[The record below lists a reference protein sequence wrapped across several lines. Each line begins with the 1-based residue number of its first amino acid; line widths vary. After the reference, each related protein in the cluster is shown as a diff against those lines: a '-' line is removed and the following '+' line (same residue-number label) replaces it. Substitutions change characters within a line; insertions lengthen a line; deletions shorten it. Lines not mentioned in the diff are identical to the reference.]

1 MVETLAIE
9 RIGFTRFTN
18 ARLLTFFSRVLLLIL
33 KYTEEK
39 LGVIDGMSKFQ
50 ARLKDLEDIVQISKK
65 AHQKWKLKELD
76 TKRCDLHRYVVG
88 TMDIELLSHNEARHD
103 AAKWLLT
110 AMDKYRKVPRMALD
124 AKTANIKGFVLDLKK
139 EENAKLATTL
149 SLTES
154 ITELEKSNQEYEK
167 IWLERNEART
177 MIKKLR
183 TDECKKDLVIMF
195 HWITN
200 TIYAKYILEQTEEA
214 KSFISE
220 LNTIIQATKTAQKQ
234 SIAQKKKNEK
244 DKTTD
249 PKKEETS
256 TDTTETKKEDPGKVD
271 ETNKESTLE
280 EPKISEGKTETII
293 TDNTKE
299 INNP

>member
-1 MVETLAIE
+1 M
-9 RIGFTRFTN
+9 
-18 ARLLTFFSRVLLLIL
+18 
-33 KYTEEK
+33 
-39 LGVIDGMSKFQ
+39 
-50 ARLKDLEDIVQISKK
+50 
-65 AHQKWKLKELD
+65 KELD